1 MADGAFWACEMKR
14 YLWVVEMLE
23 GDEWVF
29 TGEAFASRAQARLRA
44 KWLCDF
50 RPVEQAHRVV
60 KYTPAE

>member
-1 MADGAFWACEMKR
+1 MSKR
-14 YLWVVEMLE
+14 YLWVVERKD

-29 TGEAFASRAQARLRA
+29 TGEVFASRAQARLRT

-50 RPVEQAHRVV
+50 RPVERAHRVV